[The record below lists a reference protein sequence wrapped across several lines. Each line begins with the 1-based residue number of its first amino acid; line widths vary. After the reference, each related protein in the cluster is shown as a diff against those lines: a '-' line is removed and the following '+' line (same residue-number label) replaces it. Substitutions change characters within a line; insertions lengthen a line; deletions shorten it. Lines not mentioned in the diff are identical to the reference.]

1 MLRQDQ
7 RFGERA
13 AFRWAD
19 WTMVVL
25 VFLIALAAGAI
36 GFLIPYLGS

>member
-7 RFGERA
+7 GFGERA

-19 WTMVVL
+19 WTMVAL
-25 VFLIALAAGAI
+25 KFLTALAAGAV
-36 GFLIPYLGS
+36 GFLVAYLGS